1 MSATLSSVIVVAAF
15 GLVAILGL
23 GLVVALF
30 LLTRVPAADSP
41 RGSRD
46 GD

>member
-1 MSATLSSVIVVAAF
+1 MSATLSGVIVVAAF
-15 GLVAILGL
+15 GLVAVLGL

-30 LLTRVPAADSP
+30 RVTRGPADSP
-41 RGSRD
+41 RGSMD